1 MTTVGIILIIV
12 AVLAVLAILYFA
24 VFSPKK
30 RAEKRL
36 RAEREQAAEHH
47 REVASE
53 KHSHASVA
61 EQKAEEAR
69 VQAQRAQQE
78 AELARKEATV
88 HEGRADLHE
97 QGLADHELENAPASE
112 NGHRSENIDRA
123 GPDEQT
129 TPMDRPANL
138 ADRDEGR
145 FNRDAETH
153 TANGDG
159 NGAIVEGERRDAPAQ
174 RW

>member
-1 MTTVGIILIIV
+1 VTAIGIILIVV

-36 RAEREQAAEHH
+36 IAERERAAERH

-53 KHSHASVA
+53 RHSRASIA
-61 EQKAEEAR
+61 EQKAEEAK
-69 VQAQRAQQE
+69 VQAQRAEQE
-78 AELARKEATV
+78 AELARNEATV
-88 HEGRADLHE
+88 HEGRADLHD
-97 QGLADHELENAPASE
+97 QGLADHELESSEASA

-123 GPDEQT
+123 GPDETT

-138 ADRDEGR
+138 ADRDESR
-145 FNRDAETH
+145 LARDEQQAE
-153 TANGDG
+153 D
-159 NGAIVEGERRDAPAQ
+159 GERRDAPAQ